1 MKTEEGRSQ
10 LHRLTGFLCVIFLSG
25 CATLSQEDCRRGDW
39 FGLGVRDGLA
49 GQTSSR
55 LSDHVKACYEYGI
68 AINNAAYFAGREQ
81 GLHDYCRIDNAF
93 SVGLNGHQYQHVC
106 PPSIDGLFSRYHSA
120 AFTLYEHRA
129 ELDRLDREISS
140 KESSLHN
147 KKLSDKDRERIR
159 SDLRHMDRRYHHL
172 HDDLYYH
179 ERQLD
184 DLRREARFYR

>member
-39 FGLGVRDGLA
+39 FGLGIRDGLA

-68 AINNAAYFAGREQ
+68 AINNEAYFAGREQ

-106 PPSIDGLFSRYHSA
+106 PPSIDGLFGRYHSA
-120 AFTLYEHRA
+120 AFTIYEHRN

-147 KKLSDKDRERIR
+147 KKLCDKDRERIR
-159 SDLRHMDRRYHHL
+159 SDLRDMDHRYHYL
-172 HDDLYYH
+172 RDDLYYH

-184 DLRREARFYR
+184 GLRREAPLYR